1 MQAQN
6 SLRTRVPVGALKTI
20 SQRSL
25 FTLDALIERM
35 ATPQEPP
42 KSNDLFVLAVF
53 GITAVCT
60 ISLSGLLIARYFG
73 A

>member
-1 MQAQN
+1 MHAQT
-6 SLRTRVPVGALKTI
+6 SLRCRIPVGALKAL

-35 ATPQEPP
+35 ATPKEPP
-42 KSNDLFVLAVF
+42 KSNDLFVLAIF
-53 GITAVCT
+53 GLTAVCT
-60 ISLSGLLIARYFG
+60 MSLSTVLIARHFG

>member
-1 MQAQN
+1 MHAQT
-6 SLRTRVPVGALKTI
+6 SLRTRVPAGALKTI

-25 FTLDALIERM
+25 FTLDALIARM
-35 ATPQEPP
+35 AAPQEPP

-53 GITAVCT
+53 GLTAVGT
-60 ISLSGLLIARYFG
+60 MSLSGLLIMRHFG